1 MSHKWNRLLALRD
14 GYINAAVTG
23 CPSNHS
29 GVFTEDRMHL
39 SVDLLVHIV
48 PSLVNVIYKGTA
60 YQQSPEND

>member
-23 CPSNHS
+23 APPTE
-29 GVFTEDRMHL
+29 GDVLTEDCLRL
-39 SVDLLVHIV
+39 SADLLVHV
-48 PSLVNVIYKGTA
+48 CLSMVNVICKGTA